1 MYKKIPYIIEVIHL
15 SDNLTQ
21 EQRSKTM
28 RAIKSRSQLENRVS
42 KALWRDGYRFR
53 KNDKSLIGK
62 PDISIKK
69 YKIVIFIDSCFWHG
83 CPLHGNMPK
92 SNREYWEK
100 KLSRN
105 KERDQQV
112 NEYYKEIGWSC
123 MRVWEHELKQNF
135 DQTVEKIKHFI
146 DQAKRKQ
153 NA

>member
-1 MYKKIPYIIEVIHL
+1 M

-28 RAIKSRSQLENRVS
+28 RAIKSRSQLENRVT

-123 MRVWEHELKQNF
+123 LRVWEHELKQDF